1 LKLEEEQLIEA
12 CKENK
17 RQACNELYE
26 LYSKKLLGICLR
38 YTRNLSEAEDV
49 LHDAFIKVFTKI
61 DQYSGKG
68 SFEGWL
74 KRITANTAIQ
84 YLRNRAK
91 NDARFSAREVETI
104 NVEED
109 DEDVIPAIPAKELM
123 KMIQDLPDGY
133 RIIFNMYVFEEMSHK
148 EIAEVL
154 QINENT
160 SKSQFHRAKL
170 SLRKMVNR
178 YLKSNI

>member
-1 LKLEEEQLIEA
+1 MKLKEEQLIEA

-17 RQACNELYE
+17 RQARNELYK

-49 LHDAFIKVFTKI
+49 LHDAFIKIFTKI

-91 NDARFSAREVETI
+91 NDARFSAREVESI
-104 NVEED
+104 NVAED
-109 DEDVIPAIPAKELM
+109 DDAMPAIPAKELM
-123 KMIQDLPDGY
+123 KMIQNLPDGY
-133 RIIFNMYVFEEMSHK
+133 RMIFNMFVFEEMSHK
-148 EIAEVL
+148 EIADVL

-170 SLRKMVNR
+170 SLRKMVNE

>member
-1 LKLEEEQLIEA
+1 LKLKEEQLIEA

-17 RQACNELYE
+17 RQARNELYK

-49 LHDAFIKVFTKI
+49 LHDAFIKIFTKI

-84 YLRNRAK
+84 YLRERAK

-104 NVEED
+104 NVAED
-109 DEDVIPAIPAKELM
+109 DEAIPVIPAKELM
-123 KMIQDLPDGY
+123 KMIQNLPDGY
-133 RIIFNMYVFEEMSHK
+133 RMIFNMFVFEEMSHK

-170 SLRKMVNR
+170 SLRKMVNE

>member
-1 LKLEEEQLIEA
+1 LKLKEEQLIEA

-17 RQACNELYE
+17 RQARNELYK

-49 LHDAFIKVFTKI
+49 LHDAFIKIFTKI
-61 DQYSGKG
+61 GQYSGKG

-74 KRITANTAIQ
+74 KRVTANTAIQ
-84 YLRNRAK
+84 YLRERAK

-104 NVEED
+104 NVAED
-109 DEDVIPAIPAKELM
+109 DEAIPAIPAKELM
-123 KMIQDLPDGY
+123 KMIQNLPDGY
-133 RIIFNMYVFEEMSHK
+133 RMIFNMFVFEEMSHK

-170 SLRKMVNR
+170 SLRKTVNE